1 MQRPLDLNQST
12 SPSPSPHSLTIPII
26 KGIAYLIVSDAG
38 TVFYASPQ
46 CEKLFHIH
54 DKDTVLWNQRGDREP
69 GEITGCASVD
79 PEILPIL
86 VTTVFDLVWHGE
98 QAKMLLLEANHA
110 ITSSPQAFDKVTWGH
125 TASFLHPWIKFSC
138 LNDENLSF
146 LTLDENIQK
155 LTGYSSEILTGTQKN
170 LRSLVSPIDQEMIF
184 SILHKSI
191 QEQKPYNVV
200 YRIQTVTHEYKWVEE
215 HGQLTSP
222 ATGKAQIEGWMID
235 ITDRKKIEEALW
247 ESESRYRSLVEASPD
262 AVLMLSREGNL
273 LLANRHFCELTEVAD
288 PDAILGKNILEF
300 LYFSAPLPQEINFVE
315 TWLSFPTKGA
325 IFTLKSQSGVLI
337 PIEANLSIIWDNQN
351 EVSASI
357 IVARDIRQRIQ
368 TEKALRQNEARYR
381 AIVENNPEMIVRFDQ
396 QKLITF
402 ANQTFLNFTGIPAVK
417 IVGQKINEIPFQK
430 GKHIIHKIIEDVQPN
445 VEAKEYEFS
454 IHSPNQE
461 DRWFRWRT
469 SSITDG
475 LGNFIEYQSLGID
488 ITDQKK
494 ALQAEKETEN
504 RMAQLMENIKLLS
517 IILDMNGKILSCNSF
532 FCEVTGWKK
541 EELIGVDWFSRF
553 IPADI
558 AGDLRTKLLEPART
572 GQLGTRNENLIITRD
587 GERRMI
593 SWTNTVM
600 KDLQGNPIAIS
611 SLGDDITE
619 KEEMKKI
626 QEAILKIS
634 QAAIGTNDLDDLYFS
649 IHEILRTLVPVDNFF
664 IAFYDKNRDLLSFPY
679 FVDQF
684 DPQPQPHH
692 PANGLTEYVLRTG
705 KPLSVNPTS
714 FDKLI
719 EMGEVISIGSPS
731 LDWIGI
737 PLRVE
742 KEIVGVMGAQT
753 YSPGIRYSKRDEQI
767 LTFVSTQ
774 IAMVID
780 RKRREQD
787 LLTSQKRNQLLIEAS
802 KDAIFMESLDGT
814 ILDCNESALEMY
826 GYSHEEMLRL
836 NVSDL
841 VNPAFLDKNVNYTQW
856 ELDQGGEIRDVTNIR
871 KDGSVFPVEVSMRQ
885 TNIDDTPVLVAYV
898 RDITEKKKTAQEIV
912 ENEERFRTLSETAA
926 AGIFIYRGEQY
937 LYVNPMWCQIT
948 GFTEKELMGMK
959 PLDVS
964 DPDVNLSAVSH
975 FEQDE
980 NGNLT
985 RARVEHTLIA
995 KNGEKHII
1003 DLSLNSLLFDGKPA
1017 YIGTAIDVSNRKQRE
1032 HELEVIA
1039 EMGEALRFN
1048 VSREDVL
1055 NTAITKLF
1063 AIMELDGALFS
1074 LYNPKK
1080 QIHKIEKAG
1089 GAWEKLNGLEIPREN
1104 GLSGH
1109 ILVSGL
1115 PYLNNEAEK
1124 DPYILYPEL
1133 TQGMKGMAG
1142 VPLVIKG
1149 GTTGSIII
1157 AARDRFSEN
1166 DLRLLKAIGDL
1177 TASAIHRADLLS
1189 QTVQQTDELRHAYDS
1204 TLEGWALALEL
1215 RDKET
1220 QGHSVRITNMTLKL
1234 ARRLGIPESQLEVI
1248 RRGALL
1254 HDIGKLGV
1262 PDTILLKNGPLTPEE
1277 WAIMQKHPEY
1287 AYNMLSQIKFFE
1299 GAIDIPYCHHEW
1311 WDGSGYPR
1319 GLEGKEIPLSARIFS
1334 IIDVW
1339 DALTSDRPY
1348 REAWKKKEALAH
1360 IINQAGTHFDPDV
1373 VNEFIQMIVSEK

>member
-1 MQRPLDLNQST
+1 LNHITEPSLSPRST
-12 SPSPSPHSLTIPII
+12 GIPII
-26 KGIAYLIVSDAG
+26 KGIAYLIVSNTG
-38 TVFYASPQ
+38 KVFYASPQ

-54 DKDTVLWNQRGDREP
+54 DKDTITWKQCGGREP
-69 GEITGCASVD
+69 GEITGCSSVD
-79 PEILPIL
+79 PDIFPIL
-86 VTTVFDLVWHGE
+86 ITTTFDLVWHGA
-98 QAKMLLLEANHA
+98 QAKMLLLEANRS
-110 ITSSPQAFDKVTWGH
+110 ITSSPRVFKKAENGLQTSD
-125 TASFLHPWIKFSC
+125 LHPWVKFTC
-138 LNDENLSF
+138 ENNNTLSF
-146 LTLDENIQK
+146 VSLDDNIQK
-155 LTGYSSEILTGTQKN
+155 LTGYSKEILTGVQRN
-170 LRSLVSPIDQEMIF
+170 LRSLVSAIDQEMIF
-184 SILHKSI
+184 NIIHKSI
-191 QEQKPYNVV
+191 QEKKNYSVV
-200 YRIQTVTHEYKWVEE
+200 YRIQTATNEFKWVEE
-215 HGQLTSP
+215 HGLLSISLESKP
-222 ATGKAQIEGWMID
+222 QITGWMID

-262 AVLMLSREGNL
+262 AVLMLSHDGNL
-273 LLANRHFCELTEVAD
+273 LLANRHFCNLIEVPD
-288 PDAILGKNILEF
+288 PDTILGKNILEF
-300 LYFSAPLPQEINFVE
+300 LHFEAPLPKNINFVD

-325 IFTLKSQSGVLI
+325 IYNLKNQSGNLI
-337 PIEANLSIIWDNQN
+337 PVEVNLSIIRDNQN
-351 EVSASI
+351 EISASI

-368 TEKALRQNEARYR
+368 TEEALRQNEARYR
-381 AIVENNPEMIVRFDQ
+381 AIVENNPEMIMRFDQ
-396 QKLITF
+396 QKVITF
-402 ANQTFLNFTGIPAVK
+402 ANQAFLNFVGMSFANIIGNK
-417 IVGQKINEIPFQK
+417 IGETPIQKEKRILN
-430 GKHIIHKIIEDVQPN
+430 KIIEDIHPDM
-445 VEAKEYEFS
+445 EAKEYEFS
-454 IHSPNQE
+454 IHSPNQK
-461 DRWFRWRT
+461 DQWLRWRT
-469 SSITDG
+469 SAITDG

-517 IILDMNGKILSCNSF
+517 VILDMNGKILSCNSY
-532 FCEVTGWKK
+532 FCEITGWKK
-541 EELIGVDWFSRF
+541 EEIVGVDWFSRF

-558 AGDLRTKLLEPART
+558 AGDLRIKLLEPART
-572 GQLGTRNENLIITRD
+572 GQLGTRNENLILTRD
-587 GERRMI
+587 GERRLI

-600 KDLQGNPIAIS
+600 KDLRGNPTAIS

-619 KEEMKKI
+619 KAEMKII
-626 QEAILKIS
+626 QEAVLKIS
-634 QAAIGTNDLDDLYFS
+634 QAAIETNDLDDLYSS
-649 IHEILRTLVPVDNFF
+649 IHEILKTLVPVDNFF

-684 DPQPQPHH
+684 DPPPPTHH
-692 PANGLTEYVLRTG
+692 PGHGLTEYVLHTG
-705 KPLSVNPTS
+705 KPISVNPST
-714 FDKLI
+714 FKKLVQS
-719 EMGEVISIGSPS
+719 GKVISLGAPS

-753 YSPGIRYSKRDEQI
+753 YSPGIRYSKKDEQI

-802 KDAIFMESLDGT
+802 TDAIFIESLDGT
-814 ILDCNESALEMY
+814 ILDCNDIALAMY
-826 GYSHEEMLRL
+826 GYTHEEMLQQ
-836 NVSDL
+836 NVSNL
-841 VNPAFLDKNVNYTQW
+841 VNPAFLDKKTNYTQW
-856 ELDQGGEIRDVTNIR
+856 ELDQGGEIHDVTNIR

-898 RDITEKKKTAQEIV
+898 RDITEKKKAAQEII
-912 ENEERFRTLSETAA
+912 ENEEKFRTLSETTA

-948 GFTEKELMGMK
+948 GYTDKELMSMK
-959 PLDVS
+959 PLDIS
-964 DPDVNLSAVSH
+964 DPDVDLNSVNH

-980 NGNLT
+980 KGNLT
-985 RARVEHTLIA
+985 HARVEHTLTA

-1003 DLSLNSLLFDGKPA
+1003 DLNLTSLLFDGKPA
-1017 YIGTAIDVSNRKQRE
+1017 YIGTAIDISNRKQRE
-1032 HELEVIA
+1032 HELEIIA
-1039 EMGEALRFN
+1039 EMGEVLRFN

-1055 NTAITKLF
+1055 DTAITKLF
-1063 AIMELDGALFS
+1063 AIMKLDGALFS
-1074 LYNPKK
+1074 LYNSQK

-1089 GAWEKLNGLEIPREN
+1089 GSWERLNGLEIPREN

-1109 ILVSGL
+1109 ILSSGL
-1115 PYLNNEAEK
+1115 SYLNNEAEK
-1124 DPYILYPEL
+1124 DPYILYPEYVQEMHGL
-1133 TQGMKGMAG
+1133 AG
-1142 VPLVIKG
+1142 VPLMIKG

-1157 AARDRFSEN
+1157 ATHDKFSEN
-1166 DLRLLKAIGDL
+1166 DLRLLKAVGDL
-1177 TASAIHRADLLS
+1177 TASAIHRADLLN

-1234 ARRLGIPESQLEVI
+1234 ARRLGIPENQLEII

-1319 GLEGKEIPLSARIFS
+1319 GLEGENIPLAARIFS

-1339 DALTSDRPY
+1339 DALTSNRPY
-1348 REAWKKKEALAH
+1348 REAWNKKEALAH

-1373 VNEFIQMIVSEK
+1373 VNEFIQMIIAEK